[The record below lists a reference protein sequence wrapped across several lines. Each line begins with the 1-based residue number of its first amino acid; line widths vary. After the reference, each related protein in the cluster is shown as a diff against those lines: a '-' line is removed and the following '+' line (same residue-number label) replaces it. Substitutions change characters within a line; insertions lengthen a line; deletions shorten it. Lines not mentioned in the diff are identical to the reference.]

1 MKEDL
6 NENENIL
13 TNSTNNNNNNNLNNI
28 ENSKINENNII
39 YEEFVE
45 YYHKKKYKQIK
56 FILGKE
62 KFAIAEIKN
71 NKISIEKNELNSL
84 KNSRL
89 KINKK
94 SNDFSIILSN
104 GKNFSFRLENY
115 EKRKKLINKI
125 FFQII
130 SISMKNTFSENYFKT
145 ENQIDKIKTETNN
158 INTINIIKSFHRIQN
173 LLNEFEKNHT
183 NLDNYIFNLKSSEIK
198 QNLLNFST
206 SFLCFSYL
214 IQKHFDIVVENY
226 YQSGFNNIFKSDE
239 NNEKNFFE
247 FNDSD
252 NEDDNK
258 NININEIINNN
269 NNNDDNKNNN
279 NNNNDDDDDDD
290 EFEDAKSSFNQSLFF
305 RQSIAFDKEN
315 NNNNNDNMNNQI
327 NNNNNINN
335 KINNSINNQINK
347 NNINNQVNNNDI
359 IKNINNN
366 NINDINIKKINNNDI
381 INDNNIKN
389 INNNINDIKTKN
401 INNNINDINTKNI
414 NNNNNDNN
422 NTNKNNNNNND
433 NNNSNKN
440 NNNNNINNDNNNNN
454 NKTNTNNNN
463 NNNNININNN
473 NINNNINPDSPR
485 QRSKT
490 FSTNNPNSL
499 YNPNLRRQNLE
510 KKFFFN
516 TYSSTDIIKMVNTKT
531 LPIIFHE
538 PLTSLQQNSEFLT
551 YFDFLTTASIQK
563 TVSLQLLYISAFIIA
578 SLSLNTNRFLFP
590 FKPLLGETF
599 EYFDPKNN
607 VKYFSEQVSENICAY
622 IAENDKVKIY
632 GDNRNDKNLKFLKRG
647 MEFEYKS
654 FNHIILNNTHEF
666 TYNKPNMLI
675 KGLFIADNI
684 KTEYTSDVIV
694 DYKNNKNNHK
704 AIIKFDDG
712 KEGIFEGKI
721 YENKNVIYIIKGNWR
736 KFICYSD
743 PKGNNK
749 ITLLNINDENFY
761 FNNKESEYYLPSFSY
776 NLNYLTD
783 EMEQILPCTD
793 SRFRPDLRE
802 YENGNNDIA
811 ENINKILNEKEKEKI
826 KELKK
831 KLYQPNYFK
840 EIFDQKSNDYIYE
853 YKGGYWEDRQKKNF
867 QHLDQN
873 IFLQIKKR
881 RSTING

>member
-1 MKEDL
+1 ML
-6 NENENIL
+6 
-13 TNSTNNNNNNNLNNI
+13 
-28 ENSKINENNII
+28 
-39 YEEFVE
+39 
-45 YYHKKKYKQIK
+45 
-56 FILGKE
+56 
-62 KFAIAEIKN
+62 
-71 NKISIEKNELNSL
+71 
-84 KNSRL
+84 
-89 KINKK
+89 
-94 SNDFSIILSN
+94 
-104 GKNFSFRLENY
+104 
-115 EKRKKLINKI
+115 
-125 FFQII
+125 
-130 SISMKNTFSENYFKT
+130 
-145 ENQIDKIKTETNN
+145 
-158 INTINIIKSFHRIQN
+158 
-173 LLNEFEKNHT
+173 
-183 NLDNYIFNLKSSEIK
+183 
-198 QNLLNFST
+198 
-206 SFLCFSYL
+206 
-214 IQKHFDIVVENY
+214 
-226 YQSGFNNIFKSDE
+226 
-239 NNEKNFFE
+239 
-247 FNDSD
+247 
-252 NEDDNK
+252 
-258 NININEIINNN
+258 
-269 NNNDDNKNNN
+269 
-279 NNNNDDDDDDD
+279 
-290 EFEDAKSSFNQSLFF
+290 
-305 RQSIAFDKEN
+305 
-315 NNNNNDNMNNQI
+315 
-327 NNNNNINN
+327 
-335 KINNSINNQINK
+335 
-347 NNINNQVNNNDI
+347 
-359 IKNINNN
+359 
-366 NINDINIKKINNNDI
+366 
-381 INDNNIKN
+381 
-389 INNNINDIKTKN
+389 
-401 INNNINDINTKNI
+401 
-414 NNNNNDNN
+414 
-422 NTNKNNNNNND
+422 
-433 NNNSNKN
+433 
-440 NNNNNINNDNNNNN
+440 
-454 NKTNTNNNN
+454 
-463 NNNNININNN
+463 
-473 NINNNINPDSPR
+473 
-485 QRSKT
+485 
-490 FSTNNPNSL
+490 
-499 YNPNLRRQNLE
+499 
-510 KKFFFN
+510 
-516 TYSSTDIIKMVNTKT
+516 NTKT

-551 YFDFLTTASIQK
+551 YFDFLSTASIQK

-654 FNHIILNNTHEF
+654 YNHIILNNTHEF

-675 KGLFIADNI
+675 KGLFIADQI

-694 DYKNNKNNHK
+694 EYKNSKNNHK
-704 AIIKFDDG
+704 SVIKFDDG

-721 YENKNVIYIIKGNWR
+721 FENKNVIYIIKGNWR

-826 KELKK
+826 KNLKK

-881 RSTING
+881 RSTISG